1 MYITEES
8 KDALRRKVKEYE
20 PSLAE
25 KFPPV
30 KLMCVGNPWAFKLEP
45 MTSHLKNLNGDAFE
59 WKVPK
64 NFIEEATDEALK
76 QGLLKKIRTYT
87 YSTKLPNIQLCFYNG
102 RYEMRSPEFGNLYK
116 YNTEL
121 QVEDKINTIG
131 IRYAEN
137 TLELVLNDTFGV
149 NSYLSSAN
157 TLPDLTRV
165 IYLKPQ
171 QQIVGVHGKIW
182 VGTNS
187 KSELMWFSF
196 IVAEEDAR
204 FK

>member
-64 NFIEEATDEALK
+64 NYIEEATDEALK
-76 QGLLKKIRTYT
+76 
-87 YSTKLPNIQLCFYNG
+87 
-102 RYEMRSPEFGNLYK
+102 
-116 YNTEL
+116 
-121 QVEDKINTIG
+121 
-131 IRYAEN
+131 
-137 TLELVLNDTFGV
+137 
-149 NSYLSSAN
+149 
-157 TLPDLTRV
+157 
-165 IYLKPQ
+165 
-171 QQIVGVHGKIW
+171 
-182 VGTNS
+182 
-187 KSELMWFSF
+187 
-196 IVAEEDAR
+196 
-204 FK
+204 